1 MDGFK
6 IIISVFLYVIAGCYS
21 GKQITPYLEA
31 LQAAKQIP
39 PSSASDSL
47 KAKIREQIPFKPK
60 TADDFF
66 LYAYIASTNEDYDSA
81 KEHYGKVIEL
91 KPDYAEAYYGMGN
104 AYYSEE
110 YDYGLDMAAE
120 YFRKAIE
127 LKPDYAEAYVK
138 LANIYYYINYH
149 GKDEDKAIEYYK
161 KALELEPSNAGWH
174 KELAD
179 IYYNN
184 KKDYGKAIEHC
195 KKAIELD
202 SSYYYIWLTND
213 MGIAYARIKDFGKAI
228 ELHKKVLELEDQSG
242 SHATAYYGMGFA
254 YAGKKDYGKAVEY
267 YKKSYELDTTSVR
280 LKNALE
286 YFEKKRELDPSF
298 DPSYGKDDYDR
309 QIEYYKKALALDSNK
324 TEIYYGMAFVY
335 YNKKDY
341 GNAIECYNKVLELN
355 SDTATVY
362 GNIGLLYYEMKD
374 YGKAIEYMEKN
385 LALEPDSSW
394 SYYIIGKTYKSKGD
408 TANASY
414 YKEIVN
420 GMAYYRRE
428 NYDKTVE
435 HYEKAI
441 GLKPDYAW
449 AYYNMAAV
457 EKNYY
462 EAIEYYEKA
471 IKLKP
476 DFAEA
481 YFRIG
486 NNYYILLELNK
497 TTGELNKE
505 IGIEFDK
512 TLAENKA
519 ISYLKKAA
527 ELHPKFIY
535 AYPSPGDVYFRIG
548 DYDSAIKYCKKQIE
562 TWHDYAEARYCIGAA
577 YYEIGEYDKA
587 IESFEK
593 TLELNIYDSR
603 NHRELPPPPNAN
615 IYEYIGKVYFYGK
628 KDLDKAL
635 EYYGKAI
642 ELVPDGYED
651 AYYNIGEIYREKGDK
666 DLELHYKSKA
676 AELRPVPLPPPPVE
690 EGGEAGKPQPL
701 SDQAIEELAQIY
713 AVMKPTAAVPI
724 LMRLDDS
731 TIVRILKRIPDSR
744 VKDELL
750 TAIDSLN
757 GNKDFLDASLSPL
770 DSLADSL
777 VLKCISL
784 GVVDTTKPVQNEDG
798 IRCAKVLCGEE
809 TAKADF
815 PEAEGLIRDCYKK
828 HFHKKRSL
836 K

>member
-1 MDGFK
+1 MDKLK
-6 IIISVFLYVIAGCYS
+6 IIVSVFLCVIVGCYS
-21 GKQITPYLEA
+21 GKQITPYLEV
-31 LQAAKQIP
+31 LQAAKQTP

-47 KAKIREQIPFKPK
+47 KAKIREQIPFEPK

-81 KEHYGKVIEL
+81 KEYYSKAIKL
-91 KPDYAEAYYGMGN
+91 KPDYAEAYYGIGN

-110 YDYGLDMAAE
+110 YDYGLDMAVE

-149 GKDEDKAIEYYK
+149 SKDEDKAIEYYK
-161 KALELEPSNAGWH
+161 KALELESSNAEWH
-174 KELAD
+174 KDLAD
-179 IYYNN
+179 IYYNS

-202 SSYYYIWLTND
+202 SSYYYILLTNN
-213 MGIAYARIKDFGKAI
+213 MGIAYAYKRDFDKAL

-242 SHATAYYGMGFA
+242 SHETAYYGMGFA

-280 LKNALE
+280 LKNAFE

-309 QIEYYKKALALDSNK
+309 QIEYYKKILALDSNK
-324 TEIYYGMAFVY
+324 TEIYYGMAFAY
-335 YNKKDY
+335 YKKKDY
-341 GNAIECYNKVLELN
+341 GNAIECYNKVLKLN
-355 SDTATVY
+355 SDTTTVY
-362 GNIGLLYYEMKD
+362 VNIGLIYYEMKD
-374 YGKAIEYMEKN
+374 YDKAVEYMEKN
-385 LALEPDSSW
+385 LALEPDSSF

-420 GMAYYRRE
+420 GMAYYRRG
-428 NYDKTVE
+428 NYDKAIE
-435 HYEKAI
+435 RYEKAI

-449 AYYNMAAV
+449 AYYNMAVV

-486 NNYYILLELNK
+486 YNYYILLEVNK
-497 TTGELNKE
+497 TTGELNKK

-519 ISYLKKAA
+519 IGYLKKAA
-527 ELHPKFIY
+527 ELNSKY
-535 AYPSPGDVYFRIG
+535 MDTYPSQGDFYYAKG
-548 DYDSAIKYCKKQIE
+548 DYGSAIEYWEKRIKARPY
-562 TWHDYAEARYCIGAA
+562 YAEARYKIGTA
-577 YYEIGEYDKA
+577 YYAKGEYSKA

-593 TLELNIYDSR
+593 TLELNIYNSQ
-603 NHRELPPPPNAN
+603 NHSKEALELPPPPNAN

-635 EYYGKAI
+635 EYYGKAV

-676 AELRPVPLPPPPVE
+676 AELRPPPLPPPP
-690 EGGEAGKPQPL
+690 PLQPL
-701 SDQAIEELAQIY
+701 SDQTIEELAQIY
-713 AVMKPTAAVPI
+713 AVMKPTAALPI
-724 LMRLDDS
+724 LMGLDDS

-744 VKDELL
+744 IKDELL

-757 GNKDFLDASLSPL
+757 GNKDLK
-770 DSLADSL
+770 DSSFRA
-777 VLKCISL
+777 
-784 GVVDTTKPVQNEDG
+784 
-798 IRCAKVLCGEE
+798 IRELIGE
-809 TAKADF
+809 
-815 PEAEGLIRDCYKK
+815 
-828 HFHKKRSL
+828 
-836 K
+836 